1 MSYASPSRY
10 REMEVLA
17 MQPAQRVVLL
27 YSHLLVLLRQARRH
41 LERGEIEQR
50 GERLFRAEEIVRE
63 LQVSLNHEVG
73 GELAGRLANLYT
85 WMVSEFAGVHAR
97 PDLERL
103 DAVTKIVAE
112 LYEAWQSAALQVLG
126 QSA

>member
-1 MSYASPSRY
+1 
-10 REMEVLA
+10 MEVLA

-63 LQVSLNHEVG
+63 LQVSLNHDAG
-73 GELAGRLANLYT
+73 GELAGGLANLYS
-85 WMVSEFAGVHAR
+85 WMLGEFAGVHAH
-97 PDLERL
+97 PDLGRL
-103 DAVTKIVAE
+103 DAVTKIVTE
-112 LYEAWQSAALQVLG
+112 LHEAWQGAAEQVLG
-126 QSA
+126 HPV